1 MDCQICAT
9 ELNASTRARVPCFA
23 CPLIVCKTCVRE
35 YLRTSTT
42 LPKCMGCGAA
52 FQLSYLVVHLNR
64 SWVKDGL
71 SPVLKET
78 LVAAELAKM
87 PATLPFAEAEM
98 ERRRLTKLNTDYQ
111 SRINKLQAQMAR
123 YQNAIFANRYRMRGE
138 AVPPRFLNDLVRDD
152 NGGAAVREDTK
163 KKFIMACPNGGC
175 KGFLSTAYKCAL
187 CEKFTCPDCL
197 VVLGEAHAC
206 VESDKLSAE
215 LIKKETRPC
224 PTCGERI
231 FKVNGCDQMFCTA
244 VNDGARCATVFD
256 WKTGAVQIGG
266 TVHNPHFYELGR
278 ANGDLARNVGDMPCG
293 GLPDIRRLIGL
304 LERLDAHHTRHR
316 VFVTYQRLAEHA
328 THVLDVL
335 RARLRV
341 VGDTRQLRVQY
352 LLKDIT
358 LDELRD
364 RVFKENRDHGKYVDL
379 YHISELVN
387 VSGIEA
393 YLEICRGLPSL
404 TTFAQLVDAEPNF
417 GRELVASVEARLN
430 DLDRI
435 RVYCNDQLKQI
446 SITYAC
452 TVQIFN
458 VDFSRQSRKFNIK
471 A

>member
-1 MDCQICAT
+1 MECQICAT

-23 CPLIVCKTCVRE
+23 CPLVVCKTCVRE
-35 YLRTSTT
+35 YLKTSTA

-52 FQLSYLVVHLNR
+52 FQLSYLVTHLNR
-64 SWVKDGL
+64 SWVSEGL
-71 SPVLKET
+71 KPVMKET

-87 PATLPFAEAEM
+87 PATLPFAEAEL
-98 ERRRLTKLNTDYQ
+98 ERRRLAKMNRDYQ
-111 SRINKLQAQMAR
+111 ARIDKLQAQMTR
-123 YQNAIFANRYRMRGE
+123 YNNAMVANRYRMRGE
-138 AVPPRFLNDLVRDD
+138 VVPARYLNDLVRED

-197 VVLGEAHAC
+197 VVLGDEHTC

-256 WKTGAVQIGG
+256 WKTGAVQVGG
-266 TVHNPHFYELGR
+266 VVHNPHFYELGR

-293 GLPDIRRLIGL
+293 GLPDIRRLIAV
-304 LERLDAHHTRHR
+304 LERLDAQATRHR
-316 VFVTYQRLAEHA
+316 VFVTYQRLAEHG
-328 THVLDVL
+328 THVLDML
-335 RARLRV
+335 RARLRLM
-341 VGDTRQLRVQY
+341 GDTRALRVQY

-364 RVFKENRDHGKYVDL
+364 RVFKENRDHGKTVDL
-379 YHISELVN
+379 YHISELIN

-404 TTFAQLVDAEPNF
+404 STLAQLMDATPTV
-417 GRELVASVEARLN
+417 GRELVAGVDARLN
-430 DLDRI
+430 ELDRI
-435 RVYCNDQLKQI
+435 RVYCNEQLKQI

-452 TVQIFN
+452 TVQVFTS
-458 VDFSRQSRKFNIK
+458 DFSRQSRKFNIK

>member
-23 CPLIVCKTCVRE
+23 CALVVCKTCVRE

-42 LPKCMGCGAA
+42 MPKCMGCGAA
-52 FQLSYLVVHLNR
+52 FQLNFLVTHLNR

-78 LVAAELAKM
+78 LLAAELAKM

-98 ERRRLTKLNTDYQ
+98 ERRRLSKLNADYQ
-111 SRINKLQAQMAR
+111 ARINKLTTQMTR

-187 CEKFTCPDCL
+187 CEKFTCSDCL
-197 VVLGEAHAC
+197 VVLEEGHAC

-215 LIKKETRPC
+215 LIRKETRPC

-256 WKTGAVQIGG
+256 WKTGAVQVGG

-278 ANGDLARNVGDMPCG
+278 ANGELARNVGDMPCG
-293 GLPDIRRLIGL
+293 GLPDIRRLVAI
-304 LERLDAHHTRHR
+304 LERLDAFHTRQR

-328 THVLDVL
+328 TMVLDNL
-335 RARLRV
+335 RGRLRV
-341 VGDTRQLRVQY
+341 MGDTRQLRVQY
-352 LLKDIT
+352 LLKDIN

-364 RVFKENRDHGKYVDL
+364 RVFKENRDHGKTVDL

-387 VSGIEA
+387 VSGIET
-393 YLEICRGLPSL
+393 YLELCRGLPSVS
-404 TTFAQLVDAEPNF
+404 TITQLIDATPEF
-417 GRELVASVEARLN
+417 GRDLVASVEARLN

>member
-9 ELNASTRARVPCFA
+9 EINASTRARVPCFA
-23 CPLIVCKTCVRE
+23 CPLVVCKTCVRE
-35 YLRTSTT
+35 YIRTTPS

-52 FQLSYLVVHLNR
+52 FQLNYLVTHLNR
-64 SWVKDGL
+64 SWVNDGL
-71 SPVLKET
+71 KPVMKET
-78 LVAAELAKM
+78 LVTAELAKM

-98 ERRRLTKLNTDYQ
+98 ERRRLSKINTDYQ
-111 SRINKLQAQMAR
+111 ARINKLQTQMTR
-123 YQNAIFANRYRMRGE
+123 YTNAIFANRYRMRGE
-138 AVPPRFLNDLVRDD
+138 AVPPRFLNDLVRED

-197 VVLGEAHAC
+197 VILQGGEHVC
-206 VESDKLSAE
+206 VESDKLSAD

-256 WKTGAVQIGG
+256 WKTGAVQVGG

-278 ANGDLARNVGDMPCG
+278 ANGELVRNVGDVQCG
-293 GLPDIRRLIGL
+293 GLPDIRRLVAI
-304 LERLDAHHTRHR
+304 LERLGALPLRHR
-316 VFVTYQRLAEHA
+316 AFVTYQRLAEHA
-328 THVLDVL
+328 RVLDVY
-335 RARLRV
+335 RGRLRV
-341 VGDTRQLRVQY
+341 TGDLRQLRVMY

-364 RVFKENRDHGKYVDL
+364 RVFKDHREHGKTVDL
-379 YHISELVN
+379 YHVSELAN

-393 YLEICRGLPSL
+393 YIEICRGLPSIATL
-404 TTFAQLVDAEPNF
+404 EQL
-417 GRELVASVEARLN
+417 LVATPEVGGEIIASVENRLN
-430 DLDRI
+430 ELDRI
-435 RVYCNDQLKQI
+435 RLYCNDQLKQI
-446 SITYAC
+446 SITYSC
-452 TVQIFN
+452 TVHVFQS
-458 VDFSRQSRKFNIK
+458 DFAPQSRKFNIK

>member
-1 MDCQICAT
+1 MECQICAT
-9 ELNASTRARVPCFA
+9 ELNASVRARVPCFA
-23 CPLIVCKTCVRE
+23 CPLVVCKTCVRE
-35 YLRTSTT
+35 YLKTSTA

-52 FQLSYLVVHLNR
+52 FQLNYLVTHLNR
-64 SWVKDGL
+64 SWVNDGL
-71 SPVLKET
+71 KPVMKET

-87 PATLPFAEAEM
+87 PATLPFAEAEL
-98 ERRRLTKLNTDYQ
+98 ERRRLAKMNRDYQ
-111 SRINKLQAQMAR
+111 ARIDKLQAQMTR
-123 YQNAIFANRYRMRGE
+123 YTNAMVANRYRMRGE
-138 AVPPRFLNDLVRDD
+138 AVPARYLNDLVRDD

-197 VVLGEAHAC
+197 VVLGDDHAC

-244 VNDGARCATVFD
+244 VNDGTRCATVFD
-256 WKTGAVQIGG
+256 WKTGAVQVGG
-266 TVHNPHFYELGR
+266 VVHNPHFYELGR
-278 ANGDLARNVGDMPCG
+278 ANGELARNVGDMPCG
-293 GLPDIRRLIGL
+293 GLPDIRRLIAV
-304 LERLDAHHTRHR
+304 LERLDAQQTRHR
-316 VFVTYQRLAEHA
+316 VFVTYQRLAEHG
-328 THVLDVL
+328 TMVLDPL
-335 RARLRV
+335 RGRLRRM
-341 VGDTRQLRVQY
+341 GDTRALRVQY

-364 RVFKENRDHGKYVDL
+364 RVFKENRDHGKTVDL

-404 TTFAQLVDAEPNF
+404 STLAQLMDASPTV
-417 GRELVASVEARLN
+417 GRELVAGVDARLN

-435 RVYCNDQLKQI
+435 RLYCNEQLKQI

-452 TVQIFN
+452 TVQVFTS
-458 VDFSRQSRKFNIK
+458 DFSRQSRKFNIK